1 MRWISLT
8 LIGALL
14 LSLAAA
20 PTSRAQT
27 AVRPLLAWSPTADLI
42 ALTNADQVLLY
53 SLSADLDAWELQ
65 TSFSGEGAVI
75 SALAWQPQ
83 GAALAAGDVEGRL
96 FLWTLSDQT
105 RQQAQAHSAP
115 IRALAWQAEGA
126 HIAAADRDWLS
137 VWAVQP
143 LALEQRWVGEGVI
156 TALVWHGDL
165 IAVGGAQRATYEQG
179 YLTLHDQR
187 GALVE
192 RYSAEMRA
200 PFSLQ
205 SLPDSQLGIGTPF
218 DVFVW
223 QPHTDAYT
231 PLSLPFTEG
240 ESAGLAIWSP
250 RGDRALVALGS
261 RLLCLAEG
269 VPNGEMALVLPVA
282 AAAWRADGAYAA
294 LLADDGA
301 LSILAAATCT
311 PQTTLRATP

>member
-14 LSLAAA
+14 LSLAA
-20 PTSRAQT
+20 PISRAQAT
-27 AVRPLLAWSPTADLI
+27 VRPLLAWSPTADLI

-65 TSFSGEGAVI
+65 TTLSGEGAAL
-75 SALAWQPQ
+75 SALAWQPH
-83 GAALAAGDVEGRL
+83 GEALAAGDVEGRL
-96 FLWTLSDQT
+96 FLWTLADLV

-126 HIAAADRDWLS
+126 HIAAADRDSLS

-143 LALEQRWVGEGVI
+143 LALEQTWASEGII
-156 TALVWHGDL
+156 TALAWHGDL
-165 IAVGGAQRATYEQG
+165 IAVGGAQRGTYEQG
-179 YLTLHDQR
+179 YLALHNQA

-200 PFSLQ
+200 PFNLQ
-205 SLPDSQLGIGTPF
+205 SLPGSQLGIGTPF

-223 QPHTDAYT
+223 QPRTDAYK
-231 PLSLPFTEG
+231 PLYLPFTEG
-240 ESAGLAIWSP
+240 ESAALAVWSL
-250 RGDRALVALGS
+250 RGDQAVVALGS
-261 RLLCLAEG
+261 RLLCFAEG
-269 VPNGEMALVLPVA
+269 APNGESALVLPLV

-294 LLADDGA
+294 LLASDGT
-301 LSILAAATCT
+301 LSLLAAAACT
-311 PQTTLRATP
+311 AQATLRAAP